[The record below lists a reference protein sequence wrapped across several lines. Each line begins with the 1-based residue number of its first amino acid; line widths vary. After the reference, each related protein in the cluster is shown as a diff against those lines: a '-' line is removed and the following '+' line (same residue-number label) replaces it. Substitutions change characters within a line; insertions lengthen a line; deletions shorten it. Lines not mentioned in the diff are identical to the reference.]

1 MEILIFFGLILIPI
15 KYTFDAYMSHRRR
28 VRIWRHIPMSMRLH
42 YDQRNVK

>member
-1 MEILIFFGLILIPI
+1 MLNAIIFGLILIPI